1 MAEAV
6 RAAAT
11 RFAFALLI
19 GLCHAGAATAR
30 PPAGPPPGPP
40 WDGALCEAAIA
51 RTEKSARTPPQLLTA
66 IGVVESGRAEPRT
79 ARVTPWPWS
88 INVGGQGRIF
98 ETRADAVAAVQALQA
113 AGTQSIDVGCMQV
126 NLMYHPEAFA
136 SIDQAFEPD
145 ANVVYAAGFL
155 GRLFVQVGD
164 WRRAAAAYHSQTP
177 GLSEDYAR
185 RVIASWPLAA
195 RYGYFPTDDAAPLR
209 PVEAAADPLAR
220 FAPTVTP
227 EFRQRLAQAAK
238 DRAHLV
244 ALGMLPAAPAH
255 PAGVRLAS
263 LRVGRRG

>member
-1 MAEAV
+1 MPEPIRMAVPLALAFGLAWAA
-6 RAAAT
+6 RAAAP
-11 RFAFALLI
+11 L
-19 GLCHAGAATAR
+19 
-30 PPAGPPPGPP
+30 PAGPA

-51 RTEKSARTPPQLLTA
+51 RTEKSAHTPPQLLTA
-66 IGVVESGRAEPRT
+66 IGIVESGRVEPRT

-88 INVGGQGRIF
+88 INVGGQGRMF

-126 NLMYHPEAFA
+126 NLMYHPDAFA
-136 SIDQAFEPD
+136 SIDQAFEPA

-155 GRLFVQVGD
+155 GRLFVQTGD
-164 WRRAAAAYHSQTP
+164 WRRAAGAYHSQTP

-195 RYGYFPTDDAAPLR
+195 RYGYFPTDDALPP

-220 FAPTVTP
+220 FAPTATP

-238 DRAHLV
+238 DRARLV
-244 ALGMLPAAPAH
+244 ALGVLPAPPTQLATRPA
-255 PAGVRLAS
+255 ALRLAS
-263 LRVGRRG
+263 LRLGRHG